1 MNAPVRATG
10 PWQHTLD
17 VEVPTEE
24 IERRLERIA
33 LAVRQRASMPG
44 FRRGKVPLDVVR
56 QQFADAIEKQMLED
70 LLPEVTSQAIREAN
84 LDPVVPPLVQN
95 LHFTPGQPLRYEAVV
110 EVRPEVEVK
119 GHKGLPLVRRVR
131 RVDDAAIDA
140 VIARLREESAI
151 FEDLDRPAERG
162 DVVLADSVR
171 LDANGRRLTHTR
183 ARNLRLE
190 LGSPDMLPDLENGL
204 LRAEAGQSRQI
215 TIEYPAGHPSPE
227 LAGKTMRYEVRVR
240 KIQRKKLRELD
251 DNLARDVFQL
261 ASFEDLRARVR
272 ANLEGD
278 EQMRIRREL
287 EAAVTDELIR
297 ENPLELPA
305 RLTEQMLDHVVRE
318 AGGGR
323 PVPDNLRPEIEQ
335 RYRPG
340 VERSLRREILLGA
353 VARQENLSVGD
364 EEVAAEIDRMAQADP
379 RQAAR
384 VRARYQSSER
394 RHALAESLL
403 ERKAMDWLISQGQV
417 REEVLGDE
425 PVLVPATR

>member
-1 MNAPVRATG
+1 MNVSVRATG

-17 VEVPTEE
+17 VEVPAED
-24 IERRLERIA
+24 IERRLEQVA

-44 FRRGKVPLDVVR
+44 FRRGKVPLEVVR

-70 LLPEVTSQAIREAN
+70 ILPEATSEAMQEAK

-95 LHFTPGQPLRYEAVV
+95 LRFTPGQPLRYEAVV

-119 GHKGLPLVRRVR
+119 GHKGLPLVRRIR
-131 RVDDAAIDA
+131 NVDDAAVDA
-140 VIARLREESAI
+140 VIDRLREESAI

-162 DVVLADSVR
+162 DIVLADSVR
-171 LDANGRRLTHTR
+171 LDANGRRLAHTR
-183 ARNLRLE
+183 TRNLRLE
-190 LGSPDMLPDLENGL
+190 LGAPDMLPDLENAL
-204 LRAEAGQSRQI
+204 LRAEAGQARQVPI
-215 TIEYPAGHPSPE
+215 TYPADHPSPE
-227 LAGKTMRYEVRVR
+227 LAGKSLRYEVRVR
-240 KIQRKKLRELD
+240 KIQRKKLRDLD
-251 DNLARDVFQL
+251 DNFARDVFKL
-261 ASFEDLRARVR
+261 GSFEELRARVR

-278 EQMRIRREL
+278 EQQRVRREL
-287 EAAVTDELIR
+287 ESAVTDELIR

-318 AGGGR
+318 AAGGR
-323 PVPDNLRPEIEQ
+323 PVPDQLRPEIEQ

-353 VARQENLSVGD
+353 IARQENLTVGE
-364 EEVAAEIDRMAQADP
+364 EEVAAEIDRMAQSDP

-384 VRARYQSSER
+384 VRARYRSPER

-403 ERKAMDWLISQGQV
+403 ERKAMDWLIGQAQV
-417 REEVLGDE
+417 REEVLRDE
-425 PVLVPATR
+425 PTLVPATR

>member
-1 MNAPVRATG
+1 MNASVRATG
-10 PWQHTLD
+10 PWQQTLD
-17 VEVPTEE
+17 VEIPADE
-24 IERRLERIA
+24 IESRLERIA

-56 QQFADAIEKQMLED
+56 QQFADTIEKQMLED
-70 LLPEVTSQAIREAN
+70 LLPDVTSQAIREAN
-84 LDPVVPPLVQN
+84 LEPVVPPLVQN
-95 LHFTPGQPLRYEAVV
+95 LRFTPGQPLRYEAVV
-110 EVRPEVEVK
+110 DVRPQVEVK
-119 GHKGLPLVRRVR
+119 GHQGLPLVRRVR
-131 RVDDAAIDA
+131 RVDEAAVDT

-171 LDANGRRLTHTR
+171 LDANGRRMPHTK

-190 LGSPDMLPDLENGL
+190 LGAPDMLPDLENGL
-204 LRAEAGQSRQI
+204 LRSEAGQSRQI
-215 TIEYPAGHPSPE
+215 MIEYPAGHPSPE
-227 LAGKTMRYEVRVR
+227 LAGKSMKYEVRVR
-240 KIQRKKLRELD
+240 KIQRKKLRDLD

-261 ASFEDLRARVR
+261 ASFDELRARVR

-278 EQMRIRREL
+278 EQIRIRREL

-318 AGGGR
+318 AAGGR
-323 PVPDNLRPEIEQ
+323 PVPDQLRPEIEQ

-353 VARQENLSVGD
+353 VARQESLAVGD
-364 EEVAAEIDRMAQADP
+364 DEVGAEIDRMAQADP

-384 VRARYQSSER
+384 VRARYQSSDR

-403 ERKAMDWLISQGQV
+403 ERKAMDWLIGQAQV
-417 REEVLGDE
+417 REEVLADE
-425 PVLVPATR
+425 PTLVPATR

>member
-1 MNAPVRATG
+1 MNASVRATG
-10 PWQHTLD
+10 PWQQTLD
-17 VEVPTEE
+17 VEIPADE
-24 IERRLERIA
+24 IESRLERIA

-56 QQFADAIEKQMLED
+56 QQFADTIEKQMLED
-70 LLPEVTSQAIREAN
+70 LLPDVTSQAIREAN
-84 LDPVVPPLVQN
+84 LEPVVPPLVQN
-95 LHFTPGQPLRYEAVV
+95 LRFTPGQPLRYEAVV
-110 EVRPEVEVK
+110 DVRPQVEVK
-119 GHKGLPLVRRVR
+119 GHQGLPLVRRVR
-131 RVDDAAIDA
+131 RVDETAVDT

-171 LDANGRRLTHTR
+171 LDANGRRMPHTK

-190 LGSPDMLPDLENGL
+190 LGAPDMLPDLENGL
-204 LRAEAGQSRQI
+204 LRSEAGQSRQI
-215 TIEYPAGHPSPE
+215 MIEYPAGHPSPE
-227 LAGKTMRYEVRVR
+227 LAGKSMKYEVRVR
-240 KIQRKKLRELD
+240 KIQRKKLRDLD

-261 ASFEDLRARVR
+261 ASFDELRARVR

-278 EQMRIRREL
+278 EQIRIRREL

-318 AGGGR
+318 AAGGR
-323 PVPDNLRPEIEQ
+323 PVPDQLRPEIEQ

-353 VARQENLSVGD
+353 VARQENLAVGD
-364 EEVAAEIDRMAQADP
+364 DEVGAEIDRMAQADP

-384 VRARYQSSER
+384 VRARYQSSDR

-403 ERKAMDWLISQGQV
+403 ERKAMDWLIGQAQV
-417 REEVLGDE
+417 REEVLADE
-425 PVLVPATR
+425 PTLVPATR

>member
-1 MNAPVRATG
+1 MNASVRATG
-10 PWQHTLD
+10 PWQQTLD
-17 VEVPTEE
+17 VEIPADE
-24 IERRLERIA
+24 IESRLERIA

-56 QQFADAIEKQMLED
+56 QQFADTIEKQMLED
-70 LLPEVTSQAIREAN
+70 LLPDVTSQAIREAN
-84 LDPVVPPLVQN
+84 LEPVVPPLVQN
-95 LHFTPGQPLRYEAVV
+95 LRFTPGQPLRYEAVV
-110 EVRPEVEVK
+110 DVRPQVEVK
-119 GHKGLPLVRRVR
+119 GHQGLPLVRRVR
-131 RVDDAAIDA
+131 RVDEAAVDT

-171 LDANGRRLTHTR
+171 LDANGRRMPHTK

-190 LGSPDMLPDLENGL
+190 LGAPDMLPDLENGL
-204 LRAEAGQSRQI
+204 LRSEAGQSRQI
-215 TIEYPAGHPSPE
+215 MIEYPAGHPSPE
-227 LAGKTMRYEVRVR
+227 LAGKSMKYEVRVR
-240 KIQRKKLRELD
+240 KIQRKKLRDLD

-261 ASFEDLRARVR
+261 ASFDELRARVR

-278 EQMRIRREL
+278 EQIRIRREL

-318 AGGGR
+318 AAGGR
-323 PVPDNLRPEIEQ
+323 PVPDQLRPEIEQ

-353 VARQENLSVGD
+353 VARQENLAVGD
-364 EEVAAEIDRMAQADP
+364 DEVGAEIDRMAQADP

-384 VRARYQSSER
+384 VRARYQSSDR

-403 ERKAMDWLISQGQV
+403 ERKAMDWLIGQAQV
-417 REEVLGDE
+417 REEVLADE
-425 PVLVPATR
+425 PTLVPATR

>member
-1 MNAPVRATG
+1 MNASVRATG
-10 PWQHTLD
+10 PWQQTLD
-17 VEVPTEE
+17 VEIPADE
-24 IERRLERIA
+24 IESRLERIA

-56 QQFADAIEKQMLED
+56 QQFADTIEKQMLED
-70 LLPEVTSQAIREAN
+70 LLPDVTSQAIREAN
-84 LDPVVPPLVQN
+84 LEPVVPPLVQN
-95 LHFTPGQPLRYEAVV
+95 LRFTPGQPLRYEAVV
-110 EVRPEVEVK
+110 DVRPQVEVK
-119 GHKGLPLVRRVR
+119 GHQGLPLVRRVR
-131 RVDDAAIDA
+131 RVDEAAVDT

-171 LDANGRRLTHTR
+171 LDANGRRMPHTK

-190 LGSPDMLPDLENGL
+190 LGAPDMLPDLENGL
-204 LRAEAGQSRQI
+204 LRSEAGQSRQI
-215 TIEYPAGHPSPE
+215 MIEYPAGHPSPE
-227 LAGKTMRYEVRVR
+227 LAGKSMQYEVRVR
-240 KIQRKKLRELD
+240 KIQRKKLRDLD

-261 ASFEDLRARVR
+261 ASFDELRARVR

-278 EQMRIRREL
+278 EQIRIRREL

-318 AGGGR
+318 AAGGR
-323 PVPDNLRPEIEQ
+323 PVPDQLRPEIEQ

-353 VARQENLSVGD
+353 VARQENLAVGD
-364 EEVAAEIDRMAQADP
+364 DEVGAEIDRMAQADP

-384 VRARYQSSER
+384 VRARYQSSDR

-403 ERKAMDWLISQGQV
+403 ERKAMDWLIGQAQV
-417 REEVLGDE
+417 REEVLADE
-425 PVLVPATR
+425 PTLVPATR